1 MPKDVLKVSTFVEN
15 KTELAVHSYAA
26 VKAEFIAMLR
36 MLSKVMQCWKC

>member
-26 VKAEFIAMLR
+26 LKAEFTAMLR
-36 MLSKVMQCWKC
+36 ILSNVQQ